1 MMSVLPRQTIL
12 GHLDFFEI
20 YDDFEGPKCFSVKN
34 DLEQLYLV
42 YWSGDYEDGQYSKW
56 VYMPVSQRILDELV
70 REETSFHMAFRTSK
84 RLMAVHT
91 PLRSG
96 VKAQVELL
104 DSKNLTDINLPP
116 VSFSIEPDEIQSIA
130 PESKWDFNLKIAKK
144 SGKTNPDRSVVS
156 KIFDAFSELIESLMN
171 DDSKSEPRVY
181 PLTATYGSFDVK
193 LSTNNRDRAGVAVEQ
208 LGVLLSDINSVED
221 KLTNLSLDP
230 YRLKNLLDLVNLHK
244 LELTLK
250 PKTSELLEN
259 PVTISAERLRPV
271 IQKLE
276 ESTVTFV
283 DSQKVPQANDLDRV
297 IEIVKFRLNGGELKH
312 ENIDGLGSYRQ
323 VQYYVHAA
331 WCLGLLHKNRTVT
344 APGRVL
350 CQKASKVAQYQF
362 LADRLE
368 SSDFG
373 WAWMKWAGVNNI
385 SELNPDSSEAFITE
399 CVKGLRRGTIP
410 RRATSLSAWLRKLQA
425 YRRDYDVGE
434 VELVDE

>member
-1 MMSVLPRQTIL
+1 MSVLPRQTIL

-20 YDDFEGPKCFSVKN
+20 YDDFDGPKCFSVKN

-42 YWSGDYEDGQYSKW
+42 YWSGDYDEGQYSKW
-56 VYMPVSQRILDELV
+56 VYMPVSQRMLDELV
-70 REETSFHMAFRTSK
+70 REETTFHKVFGTSK

-91 PLRSG
+91 PLKPG
-96 VKAQVELL
+96 VQTHVELIG
-104 DSKNLTDINLPP
+104 DAKNSDINLPP
-116 VSFSIEPDEIQSIA
+116 ASFSIEPDEIQSIA

-144 SGKTNPDRSVVS
+144 SGKSNPDRSVVS
-156 KIFDAFSELIESLMN
+156 RIFDAFSELIESLMN
-171 DDSKSEPRVY
+171 DDSKSTPRVY

-193 LSTNNRDRAGVAVEQ
+193 LSTNHRERAEVAVEQ

-221 KLTNLSLDP
+221 KLSNLSLDP

-250 PKTSELLEN
+250 PKTSELLAK
-259 PVTISAERLRPV
+259 PVTISADRLLPV

-276 ESTVTFV
+276 ESSVTFI

-297 IEIVKFRLNGGELKH
+297 IDIVKFRIKGGELKH
-312 ENIDGLGSYRQ
+312 ENIEGLGSYRQ

-331 WCLGLLHKNRTVT
+331 WCLGLLHRNKTVT

-350 CQKASKVAQYQF
+350 CQKTSRVAQYQY

-373 WAWMKWAGVNNI
+373 WAWMKWAGVDDI
-385 SELNPDSSEAFITE
+385 SELSPDTAEAFISE
-399 CVKGLRRGTIP
+399 CVKGLKRGTIP
-410 RRATSLSAWLRKLQA
+410 RRATSLSSWLIKLQEH
-425 YRRDYDVGE
+425 RRDYDAGE
-434 VELVDE
+434 TATTTE